1 MVSHTKISRARSLLL
16 YYIQQ
21 LKCTEIVTRKKVNCL
36 FWLMKRKRET
46 VILTSLTHRFI
57 LGKISD
63 WLSSKDSTEHIQ
75 QNLHHFKVHHK
86 VNLCKSLLLFFFS
99 LLKSPLFLFR
109 KKKVWTKI
117 EFSDDFKLLLANM

>member
-21 LKCTEIVTRKKVNCL
+21 LKCTEIVTRKKVICL

-46 VILTSLTHRFI
+46 VINFTNSSFHSGEYFR
-57 LGKISD
+57 
-63 WLSSKDSTEHIQ
+63 LSKFKGFNWTYIQ
-75 QNLHHFKVHHK
+75 QNLHHFKVHYK